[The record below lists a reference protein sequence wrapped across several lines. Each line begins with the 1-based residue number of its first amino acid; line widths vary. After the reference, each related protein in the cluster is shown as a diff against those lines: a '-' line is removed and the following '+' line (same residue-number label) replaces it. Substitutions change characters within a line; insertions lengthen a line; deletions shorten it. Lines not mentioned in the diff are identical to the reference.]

1 MEEVFLPVLSHF
13 QNGNAW
19 TGSGGRLRYRLVP
32 ESVLISAAVWEGPFC
47 YELSAAEEK
56 REFPMTEEGL
66 EEIRTWLLDWG
77 GQINTRPPKSL
88 DETLEM
94 RKQPQDNG

>member
-1 MEEVFLPVLSHF
+1 
-13 QNGNAW
+13 
-19 TGSGGRLRYRLVP
+19 
-32 ESVLISAAVWEGPFC
+32 
-47 YELSAAEEK
+47 
-56 REFPMTEEGL
+56 MTEEGL

-77 GQINTRPPKSL
+77 GQINARPPKSL

>member
-1 MEEVFLPVLSHF
+1 MSSR
-13 QNGNAW
+13 

-32 ESVLISAAVWEGPFC
+32 ESEIISAEVWEGPFC

-77 GQINTRPPKSL
+77 GQINARPPKSL